1 MNAETVLKILETG
14 ERDVVYHRPLDASLY
29 IVLSS
34 TCLRLFYLD
43 REGAG
48 TNLVLWR
55 TSPWWVNA
63 LATRLSTDLIFG
75 EGAFANFLSN
85 WSALYRERRWKA
97 VAPSLG
103 EVARVVNAYA
113 RATGYRLF
121 TLVPDAPLASAE
133 PYAPVEMESMHE
145 MTGWNS

>member
-1 MNAETVLKILETG
+1 VNAETVLKILGTG
-14 ERDVVYHRPLDASLY
+14 ERDAVYHRPLDASLY
-29 IVLSS
+29 IVLSA

-43 REGAG
+43 REEAGA
-48 TNLVLWR
+48 NLTLWR
-55 TSPWWVNA
+55 TFPNDRRT
-63 LATRLSTDLIFG
+63 ATRPSTDLIFG

-85 WSALYRERRWKA
+85 WSALYRERRWGA

-113 RATGYRLF
+113 TATGYRLF

-133 PYAPVEMESMHE
+133 LYAPVEMESMHE
-145 MTGWNS
+145 MTGWDS